1 MAFWNKFPYTNFH
14 DLNLDWVLK
23 IVKENKNNIAD
34 IISGDIVVGKAMAD
48 SEGNIIID
56 TYATKTE
63 LTDLIT
69 GLQDGTFIVARAT
82 GDKNGNDIT
91 TTYTTKTETTELQT
105 GIENGTIIAGKAT
118 KATQDGNGNVISS
131 TYETASHATSE
142 YDRLDSRIDNIPS
155 GGGSADLFDMSNV
168 FVLAD
173 DCLNFSY
180 PTIANNWYTSLLQAF
195 SGSTA
200 TWDYRIQS
208 GIGFSALNSANQ
220 NLNQYI
226 TTTLNTEISSDKKTN
241 TKTVILAMGM
251 NDKNGDNVVTNAQSA
266 LSSLIS
272 MFPNAKIVFFPS
284 ITWKRVINEMIDV
297 INVFQNNTKS
307 YVASLAYTWLG
318 LNPDCYS
325 TTDSTEYLTVSGNDV
340 VYMNMYHF
348 LKTGDS
354 NYCKHLTMTDT
365 NQSIPG
371 QTVQADWFLNNGI
384 ITLKISRTCTGSFP
398 LSSTRIT
405 PVTLPITDPIKG
417 TFVQL
422 TTKLSTNYYMI
433 LDYVIYKSPSNNT
446 QYIEAY
452 DRADIPIEGDQNV
465 TSVYSGYIYP
475 NQTVNFV
482 VSFSYPLSSD
492 IT

>member
-1 MAFWNKFPYTNFH
+1 
-14 DLNLDWVLK
+14 
-23 IVKENKNNIAD
+23 
-34 IISGDIVVGKAMAD
+34 
-48 SEGNIIID
+48 
-56 TYATKTE
+56 
-63 LTDLIT
+63 
-69 GLQDGTFIVARAT
+69 
-82 GDKNGNDIT
+82 
-91 TTYTTKTETTELQT
+91 
-105 GIENGTIIAGKAT
+105 
-118 KATQDGNGNVISS
+118 
-131 TYETASHATSE
+131 
-142 YDRLDSRIDNIPS
+142 
-155 GGGSADLFDMSNV
+155 MSNV

-208 GIGFSALNSANQ
+208 GIGFSSLNSSSQ

-226 TTTLNTEISSDKKTN
+226 NTTLNTEISDEKKTN

-251 NDKNGDNVVTNAQSA
+251 NDKNGNSIVKNAQLA

-284 ITWKRVINEMIDV
+284 ITWKRVINDMIDV
-297 INVFQNNTKS
+297 INIFQNNIKS

-318 LNPDCYS
+318 LNPDCFS

-340 VYMNMYHF
+340 VYMNMYHY
-348 LKTGDS
+348 LKTGYC
-354 NYCKHLTMTDT
+354 NYCTHLTMTDID
-365 NQSIPG
+365 QSIPG
-371 QTVQADWFLNNGI
+371 QTIIADWFLNNGV
-384 ITLKISRTCTGSFP
+384 ITLKVSRTCTGGFP
-398 LSSTRIT
+398 LSSTRVTPIT
-405 PVTLPITDPIKG
+405 LHITDPIKG

-422 TTKLSTNYYMI
+422 TEGLSTNYYMI
-433 LDYVIYKSPSNNT
+433 INYNLYENSSNNT

-452 DRADIPIEGDQNV
+452 DRADIPTEGDQNV
-465 TSVYSGYIYP
+465 TSVYSGYIFP

-482 VSFSYPLSSD
+482 VSFPYPLSSD